1 MDITLKELTFHY
13 EDRLILDHFNLH
25 IPSGETVALLGPS
38 GCGKSTLLK
47 LLLGLNKPDGGEIL
61 FDGKPIAAGQHK
73 IAAHLSECRL
83 FPWMTL
89 EKNLLSVGSKADV
102 QQCLQELG
110 MEEWA
115 DYYPS
120 AISVG
125 MTQKIHMARF
135 SLLPAELW
143 LLDEP
148 FNGLDLN
155 SKAIVQDFLRRR
167 REGKTAIIVTHNLQE
182 ATAFA
187 DRVLLWDREK
197 HRPDREWINDGSG
210 EDLLRYMLQESL
222 GMEGIE
228 C

>member
-1 MDITLKELTFHY
+1 MDITIKDLTFYY
-13 EDRLILDHFNLH
+13 ENRLILERFNCN
-25 IPSGETVALLGPS
+25 IKDGEVVALLGPS

-47 LLLGLNKPDGGEIL
+47 LLLGIIAPTEGEIL
-61 FDGKPIAAGQHK
+61 FDGKKALGQRK
-73 IAAHLSECRL
+73 IASHLSECKL

-89 EKNLLSVGSKADV
+89 EKNLCVMGSKEEV
-102 QQCLQELG
+102 HQCLKELE
-110 MEEWA
+110 MEEWS

-135 SLLPAELW
+135 AMMDAELW

-148 FNGLDLN
+148 FNGLDLK
-155 SKAIVQDFLRRR
+155 SKALVQDFLRKRR
-167 REGKTAIIVTHNLQE
+167 NNRTTIIVTHNIKE

-187 DRVLLWDREK
+187 DRVLLWNREK
-197 HRPDREWINDGSG
+197 HCPDREWINNGSG
-210 EDLLRYMLQESL
+210 EKLLEYMLQEAL

>member
-1 MDITLKELTFHY
+1 MNIILKDLTFYY
-13 EDRLILDHFNLH
+13 EDRLILDHFNCN
-25 IPSGETVALLGPS
+25 IKDGEIVALLGPS

-47 LLLGLNKPDGGEIL
+47 LLLGLIEPTDGEIL
-61 FDGKPIAAGQHK
+61 FNGEVPTTKHK

-89 EKNLLSVGSKADV
+89 EKNLRTTGSKQEAWE
-102 QQCLQELG
+102 CLKELE

-135 SLLPAELW
+135 SMLEAELW

-148 FNGLDLN
+148 FNGLDLK
-155 SKAIVQDFLRRR
+155 SKALVQDFLKRRR
-167 REGKTAIIVTHNLQE
+167 KNRTTIIVTHNLKE
-182 ATAFA
+182 ATNFA
-187 DRVLLWDREK
+187 DRVLLWNKEK
-197 HRPDREWINDGSG
+197 HCPDREWINDGNS
-210 EDLLRYMLQESL
+210 EKLLEYMLQEAL
-222 GMEGIE
+222 GMEGLE